1 MIDVIAGLAPPRIA
15 PRQHALPQRLPRQ
28 RWLRLL
34 LASAVVYLGAPPL
47 RAAQAQDG
55 PSLVVLVRH
64 AEKAAQPADDP
75 SLTDAGRERAA
86 ALAMAVAH
94 APPSAMVVSSRKRTA
109 ETGVPIATTFG
120 ITPTVV
126 SLDGGAAAHIA
137 AVAAAVR
144 SQRGVVLVIGHS
156 NTIPAVITAL
166 GGPALPDICDAS
178 YNLLFTLLLAKD
190 GRPAQLVVSQY
201 GAANEAAIAT
211 AAMAATA
218 PVCAGMK

>member
-1 MIDVIAGLAPPRIA
+1 MIDVIASFASHCIA
-15 PRQHALPQRLPRQ
+15 PRRRG
-28 RWLRLL
+28 LRLL
-34 LASAVVYLGAPPL
+34 VALAVGYASAPAVRV
-47 RAAQAQDG
+47 AQAQDG

-75 SLTDAGRERAA
+75 SLTDAGRDRAA
-86 ALAMAVAH
+86 ALALAVAH
-94 APPSAMVVSSRKRTA
+94 APPSAIVVSSRKRTA
-109 ETGVPIATTFG
+109 ETGVPTATKFG

-137 AVAAAVR
+137 AVVAAVR

-156 NTIPAVITAL
+156 NTIPAVIKAL

-190 GRPAQLVVSQY
+190 GRPASLVVSQY
-201 GAANEAAIAT
+201 GAANETTGT
-211 AAMAATA
+211 AAMAAVA
-218 PVCAGMK
+218 PAAVAPACAGMK

>member
-1 MIDVIAGLAPPRIA
+1 MTDVIAGFVSHRISPRLMQGLWR
-15 PRQHALPQRLPRQ
+15 PRWSRV
-28 RWLRLL
+28 L
-34 LASAVVYLGAPPL
+34 LASAVVYMGAPVV
-47 RAAQAQDG
+47 RVVQAQDG

-75 SLTDAGRERAA
+75 SLTDVGRERAA
-86 ALAMAVAH
+86 ALALAVAH
-94 APPSAMVVSSRKRTA
+94 APPSAIVVSSRKRTA
-109 ETGVPIATTFG
+109 ETGAPTAMKFG

-156 NTIPAVITAL
+156 NTIPAVIKAL
-166 GGPALPDICDAS
+166 GGPALSDICDAS
-178 YNLLFTLLLAKD
+178 YNVLFTLLLAKD

-201 GAANEAAIAT
+201 GAANETAAAV
-211 AAMAATA
+211 AMAATA
-218 PVCAGMK
+218 PACAGMK

>member
-1 MIDVIAGLAPPRIA
+1 MIDVIAGFVSHSIA
-15 PRQHALPQRLPRQ
+15 PRQRG
-28 RWLRLL
+28 LRLL
-34 LASAVVYLGAPPL
+34 LAAAVVYLGAPL
-47 RAAQAQDG
+47 VRVVRAQDG

-75 SLTDAGRERAA
+75 SLTDVGRERAA

-94 APPSAMVVSSRKRTA
+94 APPSAIVVSSRKRTA
-109 ETGVPIATTFG
+109 ETGVPTAMKFG
-120 ITPTVV
+120 ITPSVV

-156 NTIPAVITAL
+156 NTIPAVIKAL

-201 GAANEAAIAT
+201 GAANEVGMAT
-211 AAMAATA
+211 SPMAATA